1 MYSRNRLGGGV
12 RMSED
17 DIVRKIM
24 QVIYDFNDT
33 DEFCQCPR
41 LSSQREAKMIEYLD
55 RVYALIP
62 VYTGNGYIFL
72 RKEDEE

>member
-1 MYSRNRLGGGV
+1 MEEEVIKEGV

-17 DIVRKIM
+17 DIVRKII
-24 QVIYDFNDT
+24 QVIINFNDE
-33 DEFCQCPR
+33 DEFCKCPR

-62 VYTGNGYIFL
+62 VYTGRGYILL
-72 RKEDEE
+72 RKKDEK